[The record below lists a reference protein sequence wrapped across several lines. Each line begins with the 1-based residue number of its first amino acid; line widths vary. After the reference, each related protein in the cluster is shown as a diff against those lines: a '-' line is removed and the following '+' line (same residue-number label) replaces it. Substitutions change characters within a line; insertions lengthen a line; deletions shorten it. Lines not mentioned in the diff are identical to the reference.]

1 MRQIIADI
9 CHNYIIIISI
19 IVLFLDYFYLRVYV
33 FPPSLYTVYIIIGSR
48 KLSCHAG
55 ISLNQLKQLSGQ
67 GFAH

>member
-33 FPPSLYTVYIIIGSR
+33 
-48 KLSCHAG
+48 C
-55 ISLNQLKQLSGQ
+55 IS
-67 GFAH
+67 A